1 MSVRTIVMLILA
13 AILLLVAS
21 TGLFTVRET
30 QQAIVMQFGDP
41 RRVVQE
47 PGLHWKVPFLQQA
60 SYFDARILN
69 LDIPAQE
76 VIASDQKR
84 LEVDAFARFRITQ
97 PLLTY
102 QTVRNELGAKG
113 RIETILVSNM
123 REVLASEAFRTIVS
137 GERASLMTQIRDTV
151 NANAK
156 DFGIEIIDVRL
167 RRVDLP
173 EANSQKIYDRMRTER
188 EREAEEARA
197 EGREQA
203 ARIRAQAERERTVL
217 LAEAERDAQ
226 RLRGEGD
233 GAAVKIFADAY
244 STDAEFFEFY
254 RTMEAYRK
262 SLGGDGTTL
271 VMTPDSGFLSYL
283 KGAREKP

>member
-1 MSVRTIVMLILA
+1 MSIRSI
-13 AILLLVAS
+13 ILLALAVILVMTAS
-21 TGLFTVRET
+21 MGFFIVRET
-30 QQAIVMQFGDP
+30 EQVIVMQFGDP
-41 RRVVQE
+41 REVVQE

-60 SYFDARILN
+60 NYFDSRILN
-69 LDIPAQE
+69 LDIPEQE

-84 LEVDAFARFRITQ
+84 LEVDAFARFRITE

-102 QTVRNELGAKG
+102 QTVRNEEGAIG

-137 GERASLMTQIRDTV
+137 GDRFMLMNRIRDTV

-173 EANSQKIYDRMRTER
+173 EANSQTIYDRMRTER

-217 LAEAERDAQ
+217 IAEASRDAQ
-226 RLRGEGD
+226 VVRGEGD
-233 GAAVKIFADAY
+233 GLAVKIFADAY
-244 STDAEFFEFY
+244 NTDADFFEFY
-254 RTMEAYRK
+254 RTMEAYRN
-262 SLGGDGTTL
+262 SLGDKDTTL
-271 VMTPDSGFLSYL
+271 VMTPDTGFLNYL
-283 KGAREKP
+283 KELKK